1 LCWHRAVLGQ
11 ELSHDNTFE
20 LSGGGCGWPIATGVI
35 EDACRHLVKDRMD
48 ITGPRWG
55 LIGAEAIL
63 KLRAQTGCRRNAGR
77 RRAVVVRVTHHF
89 RAARDVPGSAAGR
102 RKRARSV
109 AVLAA
114 SALAGVLVGTWASST
129 SGIPASPAAPAAPA
143 SASHP
148 ATVSSPP
155 GAAGAFGQ
163 PLLWPQVAVT
173 ATGLY
178 VAWQVSRPG
187 SVVRSELARVDAAS
201 GRVEA
206 ARRLGAAFEQAVWA
220 AGALWVAAST
230 PAAETLLRLNPD
242 TLKLTGRWQVGT
254 GAGQHW
260 AAQVLVVAG
269 GGLWAA
275 GGNRLLHLSLPGG
288 TITASIALPGAASS
302 DLSANAAGT
311 VLVVGEADSGGRGAV
326 QRRDPATGA
335 LLASYPMLGVSAPA
349 VAGPT
354 GSAVWISEAT
364 GMMGYVQRLDA
375 ATMTAE
381 GSACRDGRTT
391 STCVEGT
398 NDVTARLAGGLLWIT
413 QIAGGNARN
422 YCADP
427 VTGQQIAPIELP
439 EPTQDEVLAITPHR
453 IFYASPGPGA
463 SQYLRQEATPS
474 ACRTR

>member
-1 LCWHRAVLGQ
+1 
-11 ELSHDNTFE
+11 
-20 LSGGGCGWPIATGVI
+20 
-35 EDACRHLVKDRMD
+35 
-48 ITGPRWG
+48 
-55 LIGAEAIL
+55 
-63 KLRAQTGCRRNAGR
+63 
-77 RRAVVVRVTHHF
+77 
-89 RAARDVPGSAAGR
+89 
-102 RKRARSV
+102 V

-114 SALAGVLVGTWASST
+114 AALSGVLVGAWAGST
-129 SGIPASPAAPAAPA
+129 NGTPPSPGAPAAPT

-148 ATVSSPP
+148 ASVSSPP
-155 GAAGAFGQ
+155 GVAGAFAQ
-163 PLLWPQVAVT
+163 PLLMPQVAVT

-187 SVVRSELARVDAAS
+187 SVPISELVRIDEAS

-206 ARRLGAAFEQAVWA
+206 ARPLGAAFEQAISA

-230 PAAETLLRLNPD
+230 GSYPAAQTLLRLNPD
-242 TLKLTGRWQVGT
+242 TLQLTGKWLVGT

-275 GGNRLLHLSLPGG
+275 GGNRLLRLSLPGG
-288 TITASIALPGAASS
+288 QITASIALPGAASS

-311 VLVVGEADSGGRGAV
+311 ILVVGEADSGGRGAV
-326 QRRDPATGA
+326 QRRDPTTGA
-335 LLASYPMLGVSAPA
+335 LLASYPMMGVSAPA
-349 VAGPT
+349 VAGPA
-354 GSAVWISEAT
+354 GSAVWVSEST
-364 GMMGYVQRLDA
+364 GMMGYVQQLNA

-381 GSACRDGRTT
+381 GIACRDGRTT

-453 IFYASPGPGA
+453 IFYASPGPA
-463 SQYLRQEATPS
+463 ARQYLRQETIPS
-474 ACRTR
+474 ACRPR

>member
-1 LCWHRAVLGQ
+1 M
-11 ELSHDNTFE
+11 
-20 LSGGGCGWPIATGVI
+20 GVT
-35 EDACRHLVKDRMD
+35 RHV
-48 ITGPRWG
+48 
-55 LIGAEAIL
+55 
-63 KLRAQTGCRRNAGR
+63 
-77 RRAVVVRVTHHF
+77 

-102 RKRARSV
+102 RKPVRSV

-114 SALAGVLVGTWASST
+114 SALAGVLVGAWAGST
-129 SGIPASPAAPAAPA
+129 SGMPASPAAPAAPP

-148 ATVSSPP
+148 AAVFSPP
-155 GAAGAFGQ
+155 GVEAVFGQ

-206 ARRLGAAFEQAVWA
+206 ARPLDAAFEQAVLA

-230 PAAETLLRLNPD
+230 GSAPAAQTLLRLNPD
-242 TLKLTGRWQVGT
+242 TLQLTGRWRVGT
-254 GAGQHW
+254 GPGQDWAGQL
-260 AAQVLVVAG
+260 LVAAG

-288 TITASIALPGAASS
+288 KVTASIALPGAASS

-311 VLVVGEADSGGRGAV
+311 ILVVGEADSGGRGAV

-349 VAGPT
+349 VAGPI
-354 GSAVWISEAT
+354 GSAVWVSEAT

-375 ATMTAE
+375 ATMTAA
-381 GSACRDGRTT
+381 GSACQEDGAST

-413 QIAGGNARN
+413 QIAGGTARN

-427 VTGQQIAPIELP
+427 FTGRKIAPIELP
-439 EPTQDEVLAITPHR
+439 QPTQDEVLAITPHR
-453 IFYASPGPGA
+453 IFYASPGPRVG
-463 SQYLRQEATPS
+463 QYLRQEAIPS
-474 ACRTR
+474 ACRTQTTLPEP